1 MTRYFTGCNT
11 LEELKAEY
19 KKLALKNHPDRGGD
33 TATMQAINA
42 EYEKMFDL
50 LKNTHKNA
58 KGETYQKETT
68 EAPQDFIDLINKL
81 IRMDGVHI
89 EIIGSFI
96 WLSGNTK
103 EHKDSIKP
111 LGFKW
116 SSNKSMWYL
125 APEGYR
131 RHGKKT
137 YTIDEIRA
145 NYGVQY
151 EADGYNKDARLTA

>member
-1 MTRYFTGCNT
+1 MTKYFTGCKT

-42 EYEKMFDL
+42 EYEKMFAL

-96 WLSGNTK
+96 
-103 EHKDSIKP
+103 
-111 LGFKW
+111 
-116 SSNKSMWYL
+116 
-125 APEGYR
+125 
-131 RHGKKT
+131 
-137 YTIDEIRA
+137 
-145 NYGVQY
+145 
-151 EADGYNKDARLTA
+151 